1 MPITFYNEC
10 EALQLPSGTN
20 GADGL
25 SAVSQVKDSTT
36 TIPVVDSGSLFL
48 PSSLIASAVGAYG
61 NEWLQVGVFFT
72 LPTYGT
78 FEVVSIGTITATD
91 TIIFYRNRGAVGND
105 PSGTIVPVGIL
116 IIPAG
121 TQGIQGNPGTNGST
135 VLSGASNPGA
145 GAGNVG
151 DFYINTTT
159 STLFGPKLSGGW
171 PLSGT
176 SLVGPTGTGTSIT
189 NNAGAGTSVDQ
200 STGSATIHTMTI
212 AANLLCAA
220 DNDVSVLNYLIFTR
234 NLTLSQRAATGVVSV
249 DIAGVESTVHPTNT
263 SLATN
268 PLAFQ
273 VPIASSIVL
282 SYISLRV
289 SIHRR
294 TSTTAIIGVTIIDDF
309 QNSSNT
315 FQSQLTTVAFASSL
329 TINLN
334 IDFFANPGDVAFR
347 VGLSNA
353 WIEKYKAS

>member
-36 TIPVVDSGSLFL
+36 TIPVIDSGSLFS
-48 PSSLIASAVGAYG
+48 PSTLIASAVGAYG

-72 LPTYGT
+72 LPQYGT
-78 FEVVSIGTITATD
+78 FEVVAIGTITATE
-91 TIIFYRNRGAVGND
+91 TIISYKNRGAAGNLG
-105 PSGTIVPVGIL
+105 SGTVVPIGTL
-116 IIPAG
+116 IIPSAS
-121 TQGIQGNPGTNGST
+121 QGLPGTNGSS
-135 VLSGASNPGA
+135 VLNGIVAPVSGNGV
-145 GAGNVG
+145 VG
-151 DFYINTTT
+151 DFFINTAT
-159 STLFGPKLSGGW
+159 SMLYGPKGAGGW
-171 PLSGT
+171 PAGV
-176 SLVGPTGTGTSIT
+176 SLIGSAGPTGTGTSIT
-189 NNAGAGTSVDQ
+189 NNAGAGTSVDL

-234 NLTLSQRAATGVVSV
+234 NLTLSARSATGVVSV
-249 DIAGVESTVHPTNT
+249 DIAGVEATLHPSNT

-273 VPIASSIVL
+273 VPSASTIINSG
-282 SYISLRV
+282 ISLRV
-289 SIHRR
+289 YIHRR

-309 QNSSNT
+309 QNSSNS
-315 FQSQLTTVAFASSL
+315 FQSQLSAVAFASSL

-334 IDFFANPGDVAFR
+334 IDAFANPGDVAFR
-347 VGLSNA
+347 VGLANA